1 MFIAHCLFS
10 FPRAIVA
17 SHILMFGTF
26 ETNIKF
32 VLTGL
37 KFSLKMLAQPNKQA
51 YDYPKGAHRV
61 LHSIAPEVL
70 EQNTDAYN
78 YKADI
83 YSLGILCCELAN
95 GMIPFDNMDS
105 VEILFSK
112 IMGDI
117 PKPIDRDH
125 EEMIIFRDHS
135 NKMETTLK
143 RRYLTYSKRKFTRLF
158 HEFCSICLHIE
169 PTRRPSANEL
179 LEHGWIVGTLL
190 RFDRKDKMALLK
202 LQTDKHM

>member
-1 MFIAHCLFS
+1 
-10 FPRAIVA
+10 
-17 SHILMFGTF
+17 MFGTF

-37 KFSLKMLAQPNKQA
+37 KFSYKMLSQPNKQA
-51 YDYPKGAHRV
+51 FDYPKGAHRV

-70 EQNTDAYN
+70 EQNTNGYN

-95 GMIPFDNMDS
+95 GVIPFDNMDS

-112 IMGDI
+112 IIGDI

-135 NKMETTLK
+135 DKMETTLK
-143 RRYLTYSKRKFTRLF
+143 RRYLNYSKRKFTRLF
-158 HEFCSICLHIE
+158 HEFCSSCMHIE
-169 PTRRPSANEL
+169 PTMRPSANEL
-179 LEHGWIVGTLL
+179 LGHGWIVGKML
-190 RFDRKDKMALLK
+190 RLDCKDKLELLK
-202 LQTDKHM
+202 FETREHM